1 MGVFGL
7 LLLHKM
13 YSFFTTTTGLTA
25 HLGLLETSPI
35 VLLSRVAY
43 TPLDLSELAVTQYT
57 FQIEI
62 SDCRKLTL
70 AEKFPIY

>member
-1 MGVFGL
+1 MVVFGL

-13 YSFFTTTTGLTA
+13 YSFLTTTTGLTA

-57 FQIEI
+57 LGL
-62 SDCRKLTL
+62 SVVLSSAADCVQ
-70 AEKFPIY
+70 